1 MDAKERAKMESEQME
16 KEVEKW
22 KVKKLIKNL
31 QSARGNGTS
40 MITLM
45 LTPKDQ
51 IALMTKKLNEE
62 YGTAQNIKSHVNKCA
77 SFHLHQFF
85 CPIFPDFQ
93 C

>member
-1 MDAKERAKMESEQME
+1 MDAKERAKMEAEQME

-22 KVKKLIKNL
+22 KVKKLIKSL
-31 QSARGNGTS
+31 QTARGNGTS

-62 YGTAQNIKSHVNKCA
+62 YGTATNIKSHVNKFA
-77 SFHLHQFF
+77 QIL
-85 CPIFPDFQ
+85 
-93 C
+93 

>member
-1 MDAKERAKMESEQME
+1 MDAKEKARIEGEAME

-22 KVKKLIKNL
+22 KIKQLIKNL

-62 YGTAQNIKSHVNKCA
+62 HGTAQNIKSHVNKY
-77 SFHLHQFF
+77 
-85 CPIFPDFQ
+85 D
-93 C
+93 